1 MYHKQTAWACLETK
15 RVKASKGFTP
25 GLHKAGLTRVFPT
38 GEKGGSPPPAPAKNL
53 LIPPTWKILPPQM
66 VNFPTWIP
74 SCDSHSLALLG
85 LFLSSDTSIVLQW
98 LFLYCETLV
107 MFRPWHD
114 VWAITHTNTISCANQ
129 GKGGL
134 HRPWKACPNIK
145 LCGLILLVQNSQ

>member
-1 MYHKQTAWACLETK
+1 MSLFRKQKSKSFQGLYPWTAQGRTYQ
-15 RVKASKGFTP
+15 GFP
-25 GLHKAGLTRVFPT
+25 YW
-38 GEKGGSPPPAPAKNL
+38 GERGESSHPPAKNL

-74 SCDSHSLALLG
+74 GCDSHSLALLG

-114 VWAITHTNTISCANQ
+114 VWAITHTNTISRANQ